1 MKLIDHVYACNSLT
15 DFKYK
20 ARAIHENGHGSK
32 SAEIWKKNLAKSHQD
47 NLFGAGFSHIKP
59 LCAAASSAKDARIG
73 VHLNTS

>member
-1 MKLIDHVYACNSLT
+1 MTNLEYET
-15 DFKYK
+15 
-20 ARAIHENGHGSK
+20 RAIHENGHGSK
-32 SAEIWKKNLAKSHQD
+32 SAEIGKKNLAKSHQD